1 MHEFIRESSKF
12 PPQLF
17 CFFKFL
23 KFDMGNPYCN
33 PGATTVLTSTN
44 TDFSLNSGY
53 DLKNNQSRSFH
64 AELHFGRNLQPQL
77 HEASNAILP
86 GPPRGPGLKPCTPHW
101 GHPPST
107 RLRLSVSKA
116 LQQRFAF
123 AQLSV
128 SWCFGADPKGDDW
141 WLMFSNLRGN
151 WTSNVV
157 PLVVPSSFFSL
168 VGELYFVYLNIIHD
182 SLL

>member
-1 MHEFIRESSKF
+1 
-12 PPQLF
+12 
-17 CFFKFL
+17 
-23 KFDMGNPYCN
+23 MGNPYCN
-33 PGATTVLTSTN
+33 PGGILYLPLQIRI
-44 TDFSLNSGY
+44 SLNSGY

-77 HEASNAILP
+77 HEASNAIVP
-86 GPPRGPGLKPCTPHW
+86 GPQAWSHA
-101 GHPPST
+101 PPIGVIHN
-107 RLRLSVSKA
+107 RPLRLSVSKA

-128 SWCFGADPKGDDW
+128 SWCFGADPTGDDW

-157 PLVVPSSFFSL
+157 PLVVHSIFFSL

-182 SLL
+182 SLLWTLTMWNVRNEFKRKGAC

>member
-33 PGATTVLTSTN
+33 PGGTTVLTSTN

-101 GHPPST
+101 GHPQST
-107 RLRLSVSKA
+107 LKALSQQGFAAAVRICAALSV
-116 LQQRFAF
+116 
-123 AQLSV
+123 
-128 SWCFGADPKGDDW
+128 
-141 WLMFSNLRGN
+141 
-151 WTSNVV
+151 
-157 PLVVPSSFFSL
+157 LVFRC
-168 VGELYFVYLNIIHD
+168 
-182 SLL
+182 